1 MKLIHTNRFIWTAIL
16 LCASVCISRAQDVNL
31 ENVPQDVLMQ
41 LGTGSF
47 AETYSISGR
56 INPFYLRGDFD
67 GDGKPDYA
75 ILVVSNKDHS
85 RGIAI
90 WLSSQAK
97 IFVLGA
103 GRPFKFSHGDS
114 ADFEFIDTWQVYGKK
129 PVERGVQAGPP
140 PRLIGEALLV
150 GKKESASGLIYWNGK
165 QFAWYQQGD

>member
-1 MKLIHTNRFIWTAIL
+1 MRIL
-16 LCASVCISRAQDVNL
+16 HRSLVCLGLLLGTYACQLCAQEINPENLPEDVDTQFATGPFAQ
-31 ENVPQDVLMQ
+31 
-41 LGTGSF
+41 
-47 AETYSISGR
+47 AYSISGR

-97 IFVLGA
+97 IFALGA
-103 GRPFKFSHGDS
+103 GNPFKFSHGES
-114 ADFEFIDTWQVYGKK
+114 VDFEFMDTWQVYGKK

-140 PRLIGEALLV
+140 PRLIGEALVV